1 MSTIAERGNSK
12 PVHSEYAGKGV
23 RHMWK
28 RATFWA
34 GLGVGLVAGMRL
46 GRERYDQLMK
56 VTHKVAGN
64 PSVQKATKAAGQKAG
79 EFTKAAGQQAADKL
93 PKLTESAKNGAEKV
107 KAQLS
112 RNNNDDAPLEPVT
125 YP

>member
-1 MSTIAERGNSK
+1 
-12 PVHSEYAGKGV
+12 
-23 RHMWK
+23 MWK
-28 RATFWA
+28 RATFVA

-56 VTHKVAGN
+56 LTHKVVEN

-79 EFTKAAGQQAADKL
+79 DLSKAASHQAADKL

-107 KAQLS
+107 KHQLGK
-112 RNNNDDAPLEPVT
+112 NHDDDAPLEPVT

>member
-1 MSTIAERGNSK
+1 
-12 PVHSEYAGKGV
+12 
-23 RHMWK
+23 
-28 RATFWA
+28 
-34 GLGVGLVAGMRL
+34 
-46 GRERYDQLMK
+46 
-56 VTHKVAGN
+56 
-64 PSVQKATKAAGQKAG
+64 VQKATKAAGQKAG